1 MSEVK
6 NTKNQAAQAEDI
18 LREPSGEQRSPV
30 PAVKKRD
37 CDRNIRYRGNVYTR
51 KPWDSCQCR

>member
-18 LREPSGEQRSPV
+18 LREPSGAQKDSGTGG
-30 PAVKKRD
+30 KKR
-37 CDRNIRYRGNVYTR
+37 IATGTSATGGMYTR

>member
-18 LREPSGEQRSPV
+18 LREPSGAQKDS
-30 PAVKKRD
+30 
-37 CDRNIRYRGNVYTR
+37 GTGGMYTR

>member
-18 LREPSGEQRSPV
+18 LREPQGRKRSPV
-30 PAVKKRD
+30 PAVKKRIATGTSATGGMY
-37 CDRNIRYRGNVYTR
+37 NQET
-51 KPWDSCQCR
+51 WDSCQCR

>member
-18 LREPSGEQRSPV
+18 LREPSREQKESGTGG
-30 PAVKKRD
+30 KKED
-37 CDRNIRYRGNVYTR
+37 CDRNIRYRGNVY
-51 KPWDSCQCR
+51 Q

>member
-18 LREPSGEQRSPV
+18 LREPSGAQKESGTGGKKEGECIPGN
-30 PAVKKRD
+30 PGTAVSAVE
-37 CDRNIRYRGNVYTR
+37 G
-51 KPWDSCQCR
+51 